1 MLEAKSSLSRLARQL
16 GCELK
21 EEEMVN
27 GLQFKSPHKFHR
39 LVVSSY
45 LFPCHFFF
53 LFSLTV
59 IYILKKL
66 FL

>member
-27 GLQFKSPHKFHR
+27 GLQFKR
-39 LVVSSY
+39 EG
-45 LFPCHFFF
+45 
-53 LFSLTV
+53 
-59 IYILKKL
+59 
-66 FL
+66 